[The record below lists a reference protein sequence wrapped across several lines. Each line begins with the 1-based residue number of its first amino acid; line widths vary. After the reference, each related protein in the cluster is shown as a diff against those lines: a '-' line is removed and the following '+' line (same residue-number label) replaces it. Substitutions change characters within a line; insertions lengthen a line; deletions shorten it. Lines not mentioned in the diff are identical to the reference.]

1 MWFSLSFFF
10 PISTYTHTLPR
21 HGRTQ
26 IAQFI
31 LEEALLR
38 GDGHKVNLVCT
49 QPRRVAAVS
58 LAERVA
64 QELGDSGA
72 GVRDGLVGYQI
83 RMEAKTTAATRL
95 TFCTTGILLRKLQTD
110 PLLEQYTHIILD
122 EGESVEL
129 MALDGCGILL
139 PLPRKTQ
146 LNASYNRSHPP
157 HQYTSGRPLA
167 TSCSSSCVTSCP
179 SGPTCASS

>member
-1 MWFSLSFFF
+1 MDA
-10 PISTYTHTLPR
+10 
-21 HGRTQ
+21 RTQ
-26 IAQFI
+26 VAQFI

-122 EGESVEL
+122 EGKSVEIIDL
-129 MALDGCGILL
+129 W
-139 PLPRKTQ
+139 R
-146 LNASYNRSHPP
+146 
-157 HQYTSGRPLA
+157 
-167 TSCSSSCVTSCP
+167 
-179 SGPTCASS
+179 